1 MIYISL
7 VNLMLGSM
15 YLIFPG
21 KLTSTMLPT
30 QMMILSLNPILKA
43 SPWEM
48 VAQIGNMTVQQH
60 MLRWHIGIHSTV
72 MILEISSLNINV
84 TSQVEVFQTHP
95 LNVSSF

>member
-1 MIYISL
+1 
-7 VNLMLGSM
+7 
-15 YLIFPG
+15 
-21 KLTSTMLPT
+21 
-30 QMMILSLNPILKA
+30 
-43 SPWEM
+43 M

-60 MLRWHIGIHSTV
+60 MLKWHIGIHSTV